1 MENSNQK
8 VQGIIVFFPFMG
20 LASQE
25 QIVQKVSE
33 RFPTFGYNSNKEK
46 VVWIDFPIEIIIRNK
61 TNSNLFANSASYYGY
76 VKHFDIHHKRW
87 DYRLLYICNKDS
99 IIGYVDNNSY
109 ISPGNEKEY
118 LILTRH
124 PMEKKEEFQK
134 IFKNIID
141 EKSSSMTSSIWKVS
155 SSILSNYQIKYLRRM
170 ISNDSI
176 RIKLYSEEKDV
187 HYINIPIDVDKVL
200 PETN

>member
-1 MENSNQK
+1 
-8 VQGIIVFFPFMG
+8 
-20 LASQE
+20 
-25 QIVQKVSE
+25 
-33 RFPTFGYNSNKEK
+33 
-46 VVWIDFPIEIIIRNK
+46 
-61 TNSNLFANSASYYGY
+61 
-76 VKHFDIHHKRW
+76 
-87 DYRLLYICNKDS
+87 
-99 IIGYVDNNSY
+99 
-109 ISPGNEKEY
+109 
-118 LILTRH
+118 
-124 PMEKKEEFQK
+124 MEKKEEFQK